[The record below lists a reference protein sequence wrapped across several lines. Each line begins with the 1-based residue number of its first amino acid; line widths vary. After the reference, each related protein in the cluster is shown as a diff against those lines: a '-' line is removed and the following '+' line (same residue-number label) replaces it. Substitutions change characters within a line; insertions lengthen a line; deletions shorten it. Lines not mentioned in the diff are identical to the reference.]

1 MWNAEDFVDFFFIN
15 KILYIDYNSLVST
28 LNLVLWKANQHP
40 DAQQTPL
47 RPLVQLE
54 ILGYC
59 MLFFS
64 CVISVANEVMTGKK
78 NMLWSYFIQKYQKR
92 NDRISHKDATMH
104 VHFCWRR
111 VTPQPILTIAIT

>member
-54 ILGYC
+54 ILAYC

-78 NMLWSYFIQKYQKR
+78 KYAVVIFYSKVSKTKR
-92 NDRISHKDATMH
+92 
-104 VHFCWRR
+104 
-111 VTPQPILTIAIT
+111 

>member
-28 LNLVLWKANQHP
+28 IRLVLWKANQYP

-54 ILGYC
+54 MRYC
-59 MLFFS
+59 LLFFS
-64 CVISVANEVMTGKK
+64 CVISLANELMTGNKCYGNIFSK
-78 NMLWSYFIQKYQKR
+78 VSKR
-92 NDRISHKDATMH
+92 K
-104 VHFCWRR
+104 
-111 VTPQPILTIAIT
+111 P

>member
-1 MWNAEDFVDFFFIN
+1 MWNAEDFVDFFFIH

-28 LNLVLWKANQHP
+28 LNLVLWKANQYP

-64 CVISVANEVMTGKK
+64 CVISLANELMTGKK
-78 NMLWSYFIQKYQKR
+78 FYGNIFSKVSNETIEFLTKMQLCMC
-92 NDRISHKDATMH
+92 ISAEGGQHLNLS
-104 VHFCWRR
+104 W
-111 VTPQPILTIAIT
+111 P